1 MKNIPILNVYYLLC
15 YAWGRVQERDTTRLA
30 TLEGLSTVQDLLG
43 KVLAGGVNHLFRRGI
58 DRGYVERREDLAG
71 IRGKLAVSEMAKRA
85 LRARARAACD
95 FEELSV
101 DILPNQILR
110 TSLRG
115 LRDRRIKLD
124 KAVRGDVR
132 SAYRR
137 LDGVSRTRL
146 KRNTFG
152 QVQLGGNRRL
162 YQFLLSVCRLLYES
176 SVVDENTGRT
186 AFRDFRRDEATMWAL
201 FEEFVTGFYEREQSV
216 YRVNP
221 GGRRVAWADKGW
233 ATEEDRTRIP
243 VMEADVILDSPER
256 RIIMDTKYY
265 KDALA
270 RGRGSG
276 TGKLHSGNLYQLLA
290 YLRNRQATRPA
301 GPKHEGILLYPQV
314 GKPLRADIRLEGF
327 RIQARTVDLNR
338 DWRAIHGEMLATI
351 GVDGLNSA

>member
-1 MKNIPILNVYYLLC
+1 
-15 YAWGRVQERDTTRLA
+15 
-30 TLEGLSTVQDLLG
+30 
-43 KVLAGGVNHLFRRGI
+43 
-58 DRGYVERREDLAG
+58 
-71 IRGKLAVSEMAKRA
+71 
-85 LRARARAACD
+85 
-95 FEELSV
+95 
-101 DILPNQILR
+101 
-110 TSLRG
+110 
-115 LRDRRIKLD
+115 
-124 KAVRGDVR
+124 
-132 SAYRR
+132 
-137 LDGVSRTRL
+137 
-146 KRNTFG
+146 
-152 QVQLGGNRRL
+152 
-162 YQFLLSVCRLLYES
+162 
-176 SVVDENTGRT
+176 
-186 AFRDFRRDEATMWAL
+186 MWAL

-256 RIIMDTKYY
+256 RIILDTKYY

-290 YLRNRQATRPA
+290 YLRNREGTLPA
-301 GPKHEGILLYPQV
+301 GPKHEGILLYPRF

-338 DWRAIHGEMLATI
+338 DWRDIHAEMLATI

>member
-1 MKNIPILNVYYLLC
+1 MDSPYAHPVYYLLC

-30 TLEGLSTVQDLLG
+30 TLE
-43 KVLAGGVNHLFRRGI
+43 
-58 DRGYVERREDLAG
+58 
-71 IRGKLAVSEMAKRA
+71 
-85 LRARARAACD
+85 
-95 FEELSV
+95 
-101 DILPNQILR
+101 
-110 TSLRG
+110 
-115 LRDRRIKLD
+115 
-124 KAVRGDVR
+124 AVRGDVR

-216 YRVNP
+216 YRVNQ
-221 GGRRVAWADKGW
+221 GGRRVEWADKSW

-270 RGRGSG
+270 SGRGSG
-276 TGKLHSGNLYQLLA
+276 TGKLHSGNLCQLLA

-314 GKPLRADIRLEGF
+314 GGPLRADIRLEGF